1 MARLRRF
8 LMLERERTAG
18 SDPAAPAVSGR
29 FEAIGPPAAAPAPD
43 PFAPP
48 PDPDVVLEVEAPARP
63 APPPREEA
71 LAAEI
76 AAMAVERDEMGAPP
90 VAERYPRMIDR
101 LAALAAV
108 GPLAGWSPRARVRLV
123 AGAGAGAIAALS
135 LVGGLGPRLLQGAL
149 ALLLFS
155 LFIRS

>member
-8 LMLERERTAG
+8 LMLERERAAR

-29 FEAIGPPAAAPAPD
+29 FEAIGAPEARAEAD

-48 PDPDVVLEVEAPARP
+48 PDPEVILEVET
-63 APPPREEA
+63 PPRGEPPRDGSA

-76 AAMAVERDEMGAPP
+76 AAMSIRRDEIGVAP
-90 VAERYPRMIDR
+90 VEERYPRPIDR
-101 LAALAAV
+101 LAALVAV
-108 GPLAGWSPRARVRLV
+108 GPIAAWSPRARVRLV
-123 AGAGAGAIAALS
+123 AGVGVVAIGALS
-135 LVGGLGPRLLQGAL
+135 LVGGLGPRVLQAAL
-149 ALLLFS
+149 GLLLAA